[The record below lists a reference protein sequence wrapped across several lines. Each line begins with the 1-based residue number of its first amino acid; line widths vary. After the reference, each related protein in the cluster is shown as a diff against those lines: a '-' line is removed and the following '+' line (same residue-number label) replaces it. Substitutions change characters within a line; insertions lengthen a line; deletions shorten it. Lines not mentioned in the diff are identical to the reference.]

1 MENDFFVWEPWL
13 RHLCA
18 RSLRSLSFL
27 RCCRWNA
34 TMPPMML
41 WRSVLLLE
49 VFCANRASF
58 FVAENVFKTI
68 QVAEEYDSNPESSED
83 EVEDEEGEGSEDM
96 SEEEKPKR
104 KRKASKE
111 RKPRKEKEKKEGG
124 KRKVS
129 LLDLRFICGR
139 FLLKASNKWK
149 PYGWSAALPCLL
161 KICCVL
167 RLKRVMNQPVVPQ
180 GLELLLFQF
189 YSVSWY
195 HFPRSRGLCHIGVA
209 RVPCLPKKFLASI
222 VILCLERQYS
232 KQNSVIGLISNIFPP
247 QKILVCLRH
256 CYVTPLSEQHAR

>member
-1 MENDFFVWEPWL
+1 
-13 RHLCA
+13 
-18 RSLRSLSFL
+18 
-27 RCCRWNA
+27 
-34 TMPPMML
+34 MPPMML
-41 WRSVLLLE
+41 LRSVLLLE

-139 FLLKASNKWK
+139 FLLKPSNK
-149 PYGWSAALPCLL
+149 
-161 KICCVL
+161 
-167 RLKRVMNQPVVPQ
+167 
-180 GLELLLFQF
+180 
-189 YSVSWY
+189 
-195 HFPRSRGLCHIGVA
+195 
-209 RVPCLPKKFLASI
+209 
-222 VILCLERQYS
+222 
-232 KQNSVIGLISNIFPP
+232 
-247 QKILVCLRH
+247 
-256 CYVTPLSEQHAR
+256 